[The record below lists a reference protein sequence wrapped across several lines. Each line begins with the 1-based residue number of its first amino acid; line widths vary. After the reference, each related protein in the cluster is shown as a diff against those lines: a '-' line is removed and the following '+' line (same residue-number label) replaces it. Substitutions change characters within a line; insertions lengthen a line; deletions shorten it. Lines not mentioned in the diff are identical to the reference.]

1 MKQSFYSPYTHGFF
15 RVAAAT
21 PHIKLADPEF
31 NLKSHLE
38 LAQEASKRFV
48 GLVVF
53 PELGLSGYSLQ
64 DIFHQRTLITACKEA
79 LEKLI
84 EESQRI
90 FPLMVVGLPM
100 MLDAKLFNCAA
111 VIHRGQLLGIVP
123 KTWLPNHREFYEKR
137 HFSSSDEIAIDDF
150 NFAGANIPV
159 GTNLIFKC
167 REIPDTQIA
176 IEICEDL
183 WAPVSPAT
191 FACMAGATIVGN
203 LSASNVVIGKA
214 DYRRLIIKS
223 FSGKNICGYVYS
235 SAGQGEST
243 TDLAWDGHAII
254 AENAAILKENQR
266 FVSSGTICCADID
279 VDRLALER
287 IRYNSFRDAANAWKE
302 KTREF
307 RIIDFNLEELPHE
320 MKLKREVSRFPFVP
334 DNPSL
339 RQERCNEALQIQTQG
354 LTTRM
359 KASGIEK
366 LVIGVSG
373 GLDSTLALVIACKA
387 VDALN
392 LSRQNVIGVTM
403 PGFATSATTKK
414 SARELMQSLGITS
427 REIDI
432 IPSATQML
440 KDLNHPFADGQRV
453 YDVTFENVQAGERTS
468 HLFRLANQLGAMV
481 VGTGDL
487 SELALGWCTYGV
499 GDHMSHYNVNA
510 SVPKTLIQ
518 YLLRY
523 VADSCE
529 AGSSMASVL
538 YRVLQTEISPE
549 LVPANET
556 TGKIQATEDF
566 VGPYELQDFNL
577 YYLTRFGFTPSKV
590 AFLCMQAW
598 KQAGVEKYDLPTIK
612 KWLRVFITR
621 FFAQSQFKRSCVPD
635 APKIGSGG
643 SLSPR
648 GDWRAPSDLKADLW
662 LAELDKN
669 VP

>member
-21 PHIKLADPEF
+21 PQIRLADPEF

-38 LAQEASKRFV
+38 LAAEASKKFV
-48 GLVVF
+48 GLLVF

-79 LEKLI
+79 LERLI

-90 FPLMVVGLPM
+90 FPVMVVGLPM
-100 MLDAKLFNCAA
+100 MLDASLFNCAA

-137 HFSSSDEIAIDDF
+137 HFSSAEEIAIDDF
-150 NFAGANIPV
+150 NFFGCPV
-159 GTNLIFKC
+159 PIGTNLLFKC
-167 REIPDTQIA
+167 REIPYAQIA
-176 IEICEDL
+176 VEICEDL

-214 DYRRLIIKS
+214 DYRRLIVKA

-235 SAGQGEST
+235 GAGAGEST

-254 AENAAILKENQR
+254 AENASIIRENQR
-266 FVSSGTICCADID
+266 FISSGTLCCSDID

-287 IRYNSFRDAANAWKE
+287 IRYNSFRDAANAWKD
-302 KTREF
+302 KTRAF

-320 MKLKREVSRFPFVP
+320 MKLKRQVSPFPFVP
-334 DNPSL
+334 DNPAL
-339 RQERCNEALQIQTQG
+339 RNERCNEAMQIQVQG
-354 LTTRM
+354 LCTRM
-359 KASGIEK
+359 KATGIEK
-366 LVIGVSG
+366 LVLGISG
-373 GLDSTLALVIACKA
+373 GLDSTLALLVACRT
-387 VDALN
+387 VDALK
-392 LSRQNVIGVTM
+392 LSRKNVIGVTM
-403 PGFATSATTKK
+403 PGFATSDSTKQN
-414 SARELMQSLGITS
+414 AHELMQSLGVTS
-427 REIDI
+427 KEIDI
-432 IPSATQML
+432 IPSCTQML
-440 KDLNHPFADGQRV
+440 KDLDHPFSNGQRIF
-453 YDVTFENVQAGERTS
+453 DVTFENVQAGERTS
-468 HLFRLANQLGAMV
+468 HLFRLANHLDAMV

-518 YLLRY
+518 YLIRY
-523 VADSCE
+523 FADSSE
-529 AGSSMASVL
+529 AGSSLSSVL
-538 YRVLQTEISPE
+538 YKVLQSEISPE

-577 YYLTRFGFTPSKV
+577 YYLSRFGFAPSKV
-590 AFLCMQAW
+590 AFLCLNAW
-598 KQAGVEKYDLPTIK
+598 KQAGSEKYDLPTIK
-612 KWLRVFITR
+612 KWLRVFIKR

-648 GDWRAPSDLKADLW
+648 GDWRAPSDLTADLW